1 MTAPGLGFGL
11 PSSGCL
17 ALVPIGRGAKEVGIA
32 SVPRATSSS
41 LKRRQK
47 ILQHGTVFVVTLDL
61 PGPLGTSPF
70 GDRLR
75 IAFLDPKGSCD
86 A

>member
-17 ALVPIGRGAKEVGIA
+17 ALVPIGRGAKEIGIA
-32 SVPRATSSS
+32 SAPRARSLS

-47 ILQHGTVFVVTLDL
+47 ILQQRAVFVVTLDL
-61 PGPLGTSPF
+61 PGLLGTSPF

-75 IAFLDPKGSCD
+75 RAFLDPKGSCD